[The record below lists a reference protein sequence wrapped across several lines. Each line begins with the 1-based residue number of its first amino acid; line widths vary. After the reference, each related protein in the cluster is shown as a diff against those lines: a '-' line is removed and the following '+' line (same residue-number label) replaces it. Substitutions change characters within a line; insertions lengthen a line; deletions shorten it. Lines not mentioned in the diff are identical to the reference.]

1 MSKLSR
7 RETLARGGQAV
18 AAAAVLP
25 FLPSINPAQ
34 ADVNTDA
41 ALLARVAQWHRAY
54 EKLIE
59 AELFLEAR
67 PKALDEYYARGYGPA
82 RNRLWAIQKE
92 LIEARPKTLAGAVAL
107 LGCAERNAED
117 IDRLRAGEQVPQAVF
132 FVHASLLSK
141 TAYAAL
147 RRLSGRAI

>member
-7 RETLARGGQAV
+7 RETLAKGGQAM

-25 FLPSINPAQ
+25 FIPSIAHAQ
-34 ADVNTDA
+34 EGADA

-54 EKLIE
+54 EKRME
-59 AELFLEAR
+59 ADLFSEEHRGAR
-67 PKALDEYYARGYGPA
+67 DEYYARGYGPVPG
-82 RNRLWAIQKE
+82 RLRAIQKE
-92 LIEARPKTLAGAVAL
+92 LIEARPETLAGAVAL
-107 LGCAERNAED
+107 LGCAERNADD
-117 IDRLRAGEQVPQAVF
+117 IDRLRAGERVPQGVF

>member
-1 MSKLSR
+1 MPKLSR
-7 RETLARGGQAV
+7 RETLARGGQVV

-25 FLPSINPAQ
+25 FIPAI
-34 ADVNTDA
+34 AHAEVNADA

-54 EKLIE
+54 AKLME
-59 AELFLEAR
+59 ADLFNEAH
-67 PKALDEYYARGYGPA
+67 PGALDDFYARGYGPA
-82 RNRLWAIQKE
+82 RARFRAIQDE

-107 LGCAERNAED
+107 LGCAERNADD
-117 IDRLRAGEQVPQAVF
+117 IDRLRAGERVPQAVF

-147 RRLSGRAI
+147 RRLAGRAI